1 MSPVP
6 CVMFIIIMNV
16 YMNVYLFNLDDDD
29 NEKTF
34 IIVKGQTMT
43 FICCKAQILHIT
55 RAGTI

>member
-16 YMNVYLFNLDDDD
+16 YMHVYLFNLDDDD

-43 FICCKAQILHIT
+43 FICKAQSLHIT